1 MAKTLNFNTIKR
13 EYFTVT
19 LPDEDKTTIMIST
32 PTKELLGKIVSLSS
46 NLQIDYKDENA
57 VDILFNELYGAIAQ
71 IMSINKGGI
80 VITKEKPATGDNYTV
95 KYYIDG
101 EKVYDN
107 NIMLSWE
114 NTIYA
119 PTKDSSGNYFDVGA
133 HDISFEFTS
142 SDNYVLFKQQ
152 VT

>member
-80 VITKEKPATGDNYTV
+80 VITKEKLESCLGFDDLITFFREYLAFV
-95 KYYIDG
+95 
-101 EKVYDN
+101 N
-107 NIMLSWE
+107 NIK
-114 NTIYA
+114 NI
-119 PTKDSSGNYFDVGA
+119 KN
-133 HDISFEFTS
+133 
-142 SDNYVLFKQQ
+142 
-152 VT
+152 